1 MIPGGP
7 LEPHLIVY
15 ADQVTLN
22 GLSVHRQGGE
32 MLEIEFNVV
41 GNQLINQSCLHNE
54 TPLKSLVVFLVDNIP
69 CHMSMPD
76 RSCVLRTMEALHLE
90 PSTLPHVSLPWLILV
105 YPFPV
110 INITTR
116 ITGSPEFCE
125 SF

>member
-1 MIPGGP
+1 MTLGGP

-15 ADQVTLN
+15 ADQVTLS
-22 GLSVHRQGGE
+22 GLSIHRQGGE

-41 GNQLINQSCLHNE
+41 GNQLINKSCLHNE

-69 CHMSMPD
+69 CHMSTQG

-90 PSTLPHVSLPWLILV
+90 PPTLPHVSFPWLILM

-110 INITTR
+110 MN